1 MVWRKNSRALKFL
14 FSLGLLVFVLTVST
28 LQLSAQKELSTADW
42 EEITKDIDYGEKKEK
57 AEEDEEEVEEA
68 AELSNSGDSFWDI
81 FSGISTSPFVSALL
95 IGLASI
101 LLILLIIY
109 LISIAQRDR
118 ALAQGSSRNLGFN
131 LDEIEENIQESDLE
145 RALRLALEAKDY
157 KVALRIYYLSII
169 KTMNA
174 QSLIRYKKEKTNF
187 DYVRELQEAQL
198 QSHFSAITIS
208 FERIWYGN
216 RSIGLEEYTKLQ
228 PKFEQFINQ
237 LDRGE

>member
-1 MVWRKNSRALKFL
+1 MVWRKNSSLPKF
-14 FSLGLLVFVLTVST
+14 FITLGLLVLVLAVST
-28 LQLSAQKELSTADW
+28 LQISAQKELSTADW

-57 AEEDEEEVEEA
+57 AEEEEEEVEEA
-68 AELSNSGDSFWDI
+68 TELSDSGDSFWDI
-81 FSGISTSPFVSALL
+81 FSGISASPFISALL

-101 LLILLIIY
+101 LLIVLIIY
-109 LISIAQRDR
+109 LISLAQRDR
-118 ALAQGSSRNLGFN
+118 ALTQGSSRNLGFN
-131 LDEIEENIQESDLE
+131 LDEIEENVQESDLE

-198 QSHFSAITIS
+198 QSHFAAITIS

-216 RSIGLEEYTKLQ
+216 RSIGLEEYTELQ
-228 PKFEQFINQ
+228 PNFEQFINQ